1 MKRIIVTL
9 EERKMAT
16 RVPSPYRNKKKYN
29 RKNKHKKNDSS
40 I

>member
-16 RVPSPYRNKKKYN
+16 RVPPPYGNKKKYN
-29 RKNKHKKNDSS
+29 RKTKHKKNDSS